1 MVLIARFN
9 RPAVA
14 ASVAGAGMGS
24 GGDAGSDAGR
34 GAAAA
39 GTALGGAAEAA
50 AGFGAAWP
58 PLAAAPSLE
67 VPVQPAAS
75 RAPALGFARH
85 GTLAALVEEFLA
97 HDLEETRAMR
107 DR

>member
-1 MVLIARFN
+1 MT
-9 RPAVA
+9 PAPDATVA
-14 ASVAGAGMGS
+14 AIVGEWP
-24 GGDAGSDAGR
+24 
-34 GAAAA
+34 AA
-39 GTALGGAAEAA
+39 
-50 AGFGAAWP
+50 F
-58 PLAAAPSLE
+58 
-67 VPVQPAAS
+67 AAS